1 MRAAVAGIL
10 IRGILKVTVGHAMP
24 AGDAGCQPFLPA
36 RRIRSCLHAGR
47 KGDRYGGARRCDQ
60 VLTRPLWLDYRGG
73 GNEGALLHRG
83 ARKPMSPGDRGSA
96 WYIRMCAP
104 AGLTPC
110 RISLRHMA
118 VRRTAACWVARETV
132 TRGSKPR
139 KHGARG
145 SSPNTG
151 EGRSTMELI
160 EQVGHWPGCKSP
172 RRR

>member
-10 IRGILKVTVGHAMP
+10 ILGILKVTVGHAML

-36 RRIRSCLHAGR
+36 RRIRGCLHAGR
-47 KGDRYGGARRCDQ
+47 KGDRCGGARHCDQ
-60 VLTRPLWLDYRGG
+60 VLTRPLWLDYR
-73 GNEGALLHRG
+73 EWATRERFHRG
-83 ARKPMSPGDRGSA
+83 ARKLMSPGDRGSA

-151 EGRSTMELI
+151 EERSTVELI
-160 EQVGHWPGCKSP
+160 EQVGH
-172 RRR
+172 